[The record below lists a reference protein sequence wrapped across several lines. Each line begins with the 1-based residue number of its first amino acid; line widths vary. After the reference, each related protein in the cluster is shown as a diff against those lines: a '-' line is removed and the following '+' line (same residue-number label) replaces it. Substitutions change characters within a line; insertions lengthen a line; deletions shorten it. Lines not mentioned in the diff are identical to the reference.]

1 MLQNF
6 CNSLLSLRPN
16 SLNFLSAVCLSL
28 ACVLG
33 KAHAADFQMRNWQ
46 PCPNVLADENGKE
59 PKEDARWSL
68 TLSPYTHHWTNS
80 ADYKHVRLVGLERN
94 VSGGRFCGLALF
106 TNSFG
111 QPSAYLY
118 AGKQWNGLMG
128 SPRLFFKLSAGVIYG
143 YEGEHKGA
151 LMFSHTGLA
160 PVIIPAF
167 GYDFTDKDSVNV
179 TILGTAG
186 VLFAYGRRF

>member
-1 MLQNF
+1 
-6 CNSLLSLRPN
+6 LL
-16 SLNFLSAVCLSL
+16 L
-28 ACVLG
+28 ACALSQ
-33 KAHAADFQMRNWQ
+33 AHAADFQMRNWQ
-46 PCPNVLADENGKE
+46 PCPNVLDDQNGKE
-59 PKEDARWSL
+59 PEEDARWSL
-68 TLSPYTHHWTNS
+68 TLSPYTHHWTDS

-111 QPSAYLY
+111 QPSGYLY

-151 LMFSHTGLA
+151 LMFSHAGFA

-179 TILGTAG
+179 AILGTAG

>member
-1 MLQNF
+1 M
-6 CNSLLSLRPN
+6 
-16 SLNFLSAVCLSL
+16 SL
-28 ACVLG
+28 ACTFGQVQAQEL
-33 KAHAADFQMRNWQ
+33 QMRNLQ
-46 PCPNVLADENGKE
+46 PCPNILVDQDGKE

-80 ADYKHVRLVGLERN
+80 SDYKHVRLVGLERN
-94 VSGGRFCGLALF
+94 LSGGRFCGLALF

-118 AGKQWNGLMG
+118 AGKQWNGILG
-128 SPRLFFKLSAGVIYG
+128 NPKLFIKASAGVIYG

-167 GYDFTDKDSVNV
+167 GYEFTEKDSANV
-179 TILGTAG
+179 AILGTAG